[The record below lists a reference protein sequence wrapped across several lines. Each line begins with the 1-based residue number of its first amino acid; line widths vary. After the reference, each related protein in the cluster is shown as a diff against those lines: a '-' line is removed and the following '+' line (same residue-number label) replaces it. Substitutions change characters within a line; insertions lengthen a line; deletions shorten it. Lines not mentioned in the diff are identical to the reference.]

1 MSEKSQASDD
11 CSDFHASCQ
20 RTDERPGGAD
30 SHVFTSDASM
40 TFTGSVM
47 MTIYHLDV
55 LMMVTPAAAGRNNK
69 QLLSAGSLSWSR
81 QVQPNVL
88 LKDILK

>member
-1 MSEKSQASDD
+1 MSEKSQVSDD

-30 SHVFTSDASM
+30 SHVFTSM